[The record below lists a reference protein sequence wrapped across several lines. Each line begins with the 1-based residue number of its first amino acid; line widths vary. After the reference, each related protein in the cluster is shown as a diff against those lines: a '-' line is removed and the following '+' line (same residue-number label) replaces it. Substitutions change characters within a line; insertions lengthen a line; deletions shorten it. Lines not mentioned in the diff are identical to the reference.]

1 MSVSLCPSHNMGDED
16 YHKTPPLGS
25 PSPRPS
31 TGEDSLSGCTSLP
44 KCVSFALTF
53 QIQTTSSRIWC
64 ICQANIWSI
73 QTHIQNRTCSTKKV
87 YLHQHCTIIHR
98 NIYNGKKKKKKVYK
112 SKHYITLGKKTPSN
126 PSSQWRENDLN
137 TAHVAFFV
145 KRVHEW
151 FWKWWILLI
160 LRNRHFIL
168 ITIIT
173 YTEVW

>member
-1 MSVSLCPSHNMGDED
+1 MSVSLRPSHNMGDED

-44 KCVSFALTF
+44 RFVSFALTF

-73 QTHIQNRTCSTKKV
+73 QTHIQNRTCSTK
-87 YLHQHCTIIHR
+87 R
-98 NIYNGKKKKKKVYK
+98 SIYISTVQLYIGIFTMGTKKKKKVYK
-112 SKHYITLGKKTPSN
+112 SKHYITSGGKNPSN
-126 PSSQWRENDLN
+126 PSSEWRENDLN

-160 LRNRHFIL
+160 
-168 ITIIT
+168 
-173 YTEVW
+173 